1 MAGTALSDPM
11 PGALDGVKVLEI
23 AQVMAIPI
31 CGTMLSDMGADV
43 VKLEPT
49 WGDASRYT
57 MQPVLPGES
66 KSFAVL
72 NRGKRSVGL
81 DLRNAQ
87 TREALEAL
95 VRWADVVLVS
105 VKNEDLAKY
114 KIGYG
119 ELRPLNPS
127 MIYLEHVPLGHKG
140 EMGGLGGYD
149 IVSAGIAGLTAL
161 IGKERRGQPIYTQPA
176 ITDIGTGY
184 LSAMAVCAAL
194 YVRRGNGEGQRIE
207 SSLLATGMATQMNTA
222 HWFAATDPPL
232 REELATGLAELRSN
246 GAEYADMQRLRERI
260 IRRAAYGNIY
270 YRYYKTKDSFIS
282 IGCLSLALQAKFR
295 EAAGIVDPRQE
306 PEFDMG
312 TPEGFERVKELVGE
326 VEQLMRTRTT
336 AEWIELLRGYK
347 IPCGLVNFPE
357 EAIEDPQVTEN
368 DYMIELDHPVLGP
381 YRTFAPP
388 VRMDATPTR
397 AQGPAPPL
405 AHHTAEVLREV
416 GLEDDAV
423 QRLIEDGVAGA
434 QLPDQ

>member
-1 MAGTALSDPM
+1 M
-11 PGALDGVKVLEI
+11 PGALHDVKVLEI
-23 AQVMAIPI
+23 AQVMAIPL
-31 CGTMLSDMGADV
+31 CGVLLSDMGADV
-43 VKLEPT
+43 VKLEPP
-49 WGDASRYT
+49 WGDAVRYT
-57 MQPVLPGES
+57 MLPVVPGES
-66 KSFAVL
+66 KSFATL

-81 DLRNAQ
+81 DIADERS
-87 TREALEAL
+87 RPALEAL
-95 VRWADVVLVS
+95 VRWADVLLVS
-105 VKNEDLAKY
+105 VKSEDLVKY
-114 KIGYG
+114 KIGYE

-149 IVSAGIAGLTAL
+149 IVAAGIAGLTAL

-232 REELATGLAELRSN
+232 REELANGLEKLRSS

-260 IRRAAYGNIY
+260 IRRGAYGNIY

-282 IGCLSLALQAKFR
+282 VGCLSLALQAKFR

-312 TPEGFERVKELVGE
+312 TPEGFERMKALVRE

-336 AEWIELLRGYK
+336 DKWIGLLRGYK

-357 EAIEDPQVTEN
+357 EAIDDPQVTEN
-368 DYMIELDHPVLGP
+368 GYMIELDHPVLGP

-388 VRMDATPTR
+388 IRMDATPTR

-405 AHHTAEVLREV
+405 AHHTTEVLREV
-416 GLEDDAV
+416 GLEDGAIE
-423 QRLIEDGVAGA
+423 RLIEDGVAGA
-434 QLPDQ
+434 HLPEE